1 MAVIAA
7 KRFRAAVEAGA
18 LVLAC
23 ADVAALPLQSA
34 VFDRAY
40 ALHSH
45 LYWPSPLAGIREIH
59 RVLRPEGRILLAMD
73 VVSGIR
79 LIQWFGRGYQPAGP
93 DRLVELFGE
102 AGFTDVTTAR
112 LTSGVIAVLGTRG

>member
-1 MAVIAA
+1 M
-7 KRFRAAVEAGA
+7 
-18 LVLAC
+18 
-23 ADVAALPLQSA
+23 QSD

-45 LYWPSPLAGIREIH
+45 MYWPSLLGGIREIH
-59 RVLRPEGRILLAMD
+59 RVLRPQGRIVLAMD

-79 LIQWFGRGYQPAGP
+79 LIQWFGRSYQPAGP

-112 LTSGVIAVLGTRG
+112 LTSSVVAVVATRH